1 MNLSKL
7 FETQNVLRER
17 IGYNGP
23 DRLNKLV
30 LALLVEIGE
39 CANELPEVFKF
50 WKQKRKNNY
59 EKALVEYVDGLHF
72 VLEVGLELGVKDT
85 VYLPLSIKSNT
96 STDLTTQFI
105 LINNTATELLLDTN
119 LEQYKILVYEYL
131 ALGEMIGFSWE
142 QIQSAYFSK
151 NYINHQRQD
160 AGY

>member
-1 MNLSKL
+1 MNLKKL

-17 IGYNGP
+17 IGYNES

-50 WKQKRKNNY
+50 WSTKKKNNY
-59 EKALVEYVDGLHF
+59 KKALVEYVDGVHF
-72 VLEVGLELGVKDT
+72 VLELGLELGVKDT
-85 VYLPLSIKSNT
+85 VYLPQTIKSNT
-96 STDLTTQFI
+96 STDIATQFI
-105 LINNTATELLLDTN
+105 LINNTATELLFDTK
-119 LEQYKILVYEYL
+119 LEQYEILVYEYL

-142 QIQSAYFSK
+142 QIQAAYFSK

>member
-1 MNLSKL
+1 MNLKQL

-17 IGYNGP
+17 IGYNGS

-50 WKQKRKNNY
+50 WSTKKQNNY
-59 EKALVEYVDGLHF
+59 KKALVEYVDGVHF
-72 VLEVGLELGVKDT
+72 VLELGLELGVKNT
-85 VYLPLSIKSNT
+85 VYLHQEIKSET
-96 STDLTTQFI
+96 HPDMATQFI
-105 LINNTATELLLDTN
+105 LINNAATKLLLDIN
-119 LEQYKILVYEYL
+119 LEQYEILVRKYL
-131 ALGEMIGFSWE
+131 GLGEMIGFSWE
-142 QIQSAYFSK
+142 QIQAAYFSK